1 MHRLRYTSH
10 DSKSKGVYKKM
21 KSDALKTLAL
31 RAKNRLLNKGLRDT
45 YSNANIKVINNK
57 DNEFVEKVKT
67 VLDKED
73 AMTNPLK
80 YLMDEQRMMRMDPR
94 ARERYLL
101 ETIEKYQEAKRE
113 LERNNQMFV

>member
-1 MHRLRYTSH
+1 
-10 DSKSKGVYKKM
+10 M

-57 DNEFVEKVKT
+57 DSEFVEKVKT

-80 YLMDEQRMMRMDPR
+80 YLMDEQRMMRMDSR

-101 ETIEKYQEAKRE
+101 ETIERYQQAKRE
-113 LERNNQMFV
+113 IERNNNICV